1 MDKLPVAGNM
11 AHQMF
16 AVKLINKHPAFVK
29 QAGHKVV
36 IPDRLRYCAL
46 SK

>member
-1 MDKLPVAGNM
+1 
-11 AHQMF
+11 MF

-29 QAGHKVV
+29 QAEHEVE
-36 IPDRLRYCAL
+36 ILDRLRYCAL